1 MKIPFIL
8 LNTFS
13 WYILC
18 SLRRYS
24 QHNQDKAR
32 AYSSWAQAGV
42 VDPGQYNSQGA
53 TLYGRFCYSSHTLP
67 VLRRS
72 QGPYEP
78 GISELAYRLP
88 GNQPDHSLVIQNQAA
103 MVGTLEPG
111 AIYMP
116 TAEAGHGSK
125 EGTASQDRATTS
137 EGGTPRKNN
146 SKDDA
151 SSDAQQSQNQSQ
163 DLDWVKQHMPL
174 LFI

>member
-1 MKIPFIL
+1 M
-8 LNTFS
+8 
-13 WYILC
+13 
-18 SLRRYS
+18 
-24 QHNQDKAR
+24 
-32 AYSSWAQAGV
+32 
-42 VDPGQYNSQGA
+42 DPGQYASQGA
-53 TLYGRFCYSSHTLP
+53 PLYGRFCYSSHTLP

-103 MVGTLEPG
+103 VVGTLEPG

-116 TAEAGHGSK
+116 TTEASHDSK
-125 EGTASQDRATTS
+125 EGTASQDGATTS
-137 EGGTPRKNN
+137 EGGTPRKND

-151 SSDAQQSQNQSQ
+151 SSDAQQSQSQSQ
-163 DLDWVKQHMPL
+163 DLDWVKQYMSL

>member
-1 MKIPFIL
+1 M
-8 LNTFS
+8 
-13 WYILC
+13 
-18 SLRRYS
+18 
-24 QHNQDKAR
+24 
-32 AYSSWAQAGV
+32 

-103 MVGTLEPG
+103 VVGPLEPG
-111 AIYMP
+111 AIYVP

-125 EGTASQDRATTS
+125 EGTASQDGATTS
-137 EGGTPRKNN
+137 EGGTPRKND

-151 SSDAQQSQNQSQ
+151 SSDAQQSRSQSQ
-163 DLDWVKQHMPL
+163 DLDWVKQHMSY